1 MIKTITAVLCLLAL
15 SAGAALA
22 QSDGHLRVTL
32 LTEQAQRAL
41 RVAKSTCFV
50 MSGSQSQLH
59 AETALHE
66 AQEFEQMMKALIDG
80 AADPALTAETDP
92 ALSTELSR
100 IQRMSFGVTR
110 SAEQIVS
117 GDFHSVPM
125 RLLLSRNQDVADGL
139 LAAARAAGP
148 RYLEGDFSAEHQA
161 ALLHL
166 AGQRILI
173 EELLRDL
180 CYVRLS
186 LGSAELPAQ
195 MIEKIAVFESI
206 NTALIEGD
214 AVRGLSG
221 APNIGIK
228 LGLGQV
234 ASKWVA
240 LRDLLAAAANGE
252 ALEVR
257 DLQKASVIGETLSQ
271 RLTRLM
277 GKYAAL

>member
-66 AQEFEQMMKALIDG
+66 AQAFEQMMKALIDG
-80 AADPALTAETDP
+80 AADP

-186 LGSAELPAQ
+186 LGAAELPAQ

-214 AVRGLSG
+214 AVRGLPG